1 MKKTRRYSEV
11 NKHDLSVAS
20 ILDSSGQREIL
31 TGGKERVTYLPWFA
45 AAVRDIWILGIGEL
59 RDLMPVVQWVAGLT
73 LYSRRWLNVATP
85 RRAKWQRPDLC
96 GLR

>member
-11 NKHDLSVAS
+11 DTHDWPVAS

-45 AAVRDIWILGIGEL
+45 AAVRDIWILDTG
-59 RDLMPVVQWVAGLT
+59 D
-73 LYSRRWLNVATP
+73 
-85 RRAKWQRPDLC
+85 
-96 GLR
+96 